1 MNENDDVMGFDDE
14 PEINP
19 YDSYTE
25 PDIPEEQTKSEN
37 QDISQSTEQNV
48 YGDSYNES
56 NAEAY
61 AGYEDFEAMDS
72 SDLYGGT
79 ELNAESYQESE
90 KNESDN
96 SAEQNEDNDGE
107 VSQSKKILDT
117 KPSEKTDPQQKKN
130 KNKGLFLNRQ
140 KLLLIFAVIFVAFIL
155 FFTFIYP
162 MISTKKQKEKESE
175 LDKNGRQ
182 YIPQVLNQEIYDY
195 TQPEINNFE
204 DGNSA
209 TNNYVEEPVEEKFP
223 PLVQE
228 QPKNVAP
235 VSIPSSSSSTT
246 EVPLT
251 NRNEQ
256 QKQPQRLALEKT
268 TSPVEAQNRKNGAYY
283 PTVKPQGYNTGYN
296 SGYSGTNTDAGSSG
310 YTPQSLS
317 NNIDRFLAQ
326 QSNGNLASSYY
337 QQNNQSAKQ
346 DFLKKNGIGG
356 QYQWNSEY
364 SLWKGTVISAVLDT
378 GINTDLPGQIM
389 AHVTKNVYS
398 SQNGE
403 YLLIP
408 QGSRLYGEYSS
419 DISYGQNRIQVV
431 WNTLIRPD
439 GLEVNLGSMNG
450 IDAYGMAGYAGWK
463 SEHPFEYMKAFG
475 LIAMYSI
482 IDTKA
487 MNLID
492 TQDNMYAQNA
502 ISDVYS
508 ETKKL
513 NNKIVDRALDI
524 QPTLRLLSGKEV
536 NLITNVTIDL
546 PPLEP
551 YDVEQ
556 KYVRY

>member
-14 PEINP
+14 PNINP
-19 YDSYTE
+19 EDLYSE
-25 PDIPEEQTKSEN
+25 PDIPDVQNQEN
-37 QDISQSTEQNV
+37 DNNRTESSLQNPDIQNNN
-48 YGDSYNES
+48 D
-56 NAEAY
+56 Y
-61 AGYEDFEAMDS
+61 AGYEGFEAMNS
-72 SDLYGGT
+72 SDMPGDDLNGG
-79 ELNAESYQESE
+79 SYLQ
-90 KNESDN
+90 NDIESDN
-96 SAEQNEDNDGE
+96 ENTSDNYDYE
-107 VSQSKKILDT
+107 ETQAKKILDT
-117 KPSEKTDPQQKKN
+117 KPSEKTESKAN
-130 KNKGLFLNRQ
+130 KNNGLFLNRQ
-140 KLLLIFAVIFVAFIL
+140 RLLLIFAGIFVAFIL
-155 FFTFIYP
+155 FFAFIFP
-162 MISTKKQKEKESE
+162 MISSKKKKEKDSE
-175 LDKNGRQ
+175 LDKNGKQ
-182 YIPQVLNQEIYDY
+182 YIPQMLNNEVE
-195 TQPEINNFE
+195 QPYINNFE

-209 TNNYVEEPVEEKFP
+209 TNNYVEESIDEKYP
-223 PLVQE
+223 PIVQE

-235 VSIPSSSSSTT
+235 VSVSGNKTSTT
-246 EVPLT
+246 EIPLT

-256 QKQPQRLALEKT
+256 QKQPQRLSLEKVS
-268 TSPVEAQNRKNGAYY
+268 SPVDSQSQKNGAQY
-283 PTVKPQGYNTGYN
+283 PTIKPQGYNTGYN
-296 SGYSGTNTDAGSSG
+296 SGYSGTNTQPTGGSSA
-310 YTPQSLS
+310 YMPQSLS
-317 NNIDRFLAQ
+317 TNLDKFLAQ
-326 QSNGNLASSYY
+326 QTGGNLASSYV

-346 DFLKKNGIGG
+346 AFLNKNGIGG
-356 QYQWNSEY
+356 NYQWNAEY

-398 SQNGE
+398 SQTGE

-408 QGSRLYGEYSS
+408 QGSRLFGEYSS

-450 IDAYGMAGYAGWK
+450 INAYGVSGYTGWK
-463 SEHPFEYMKAFG
+463 TEHPFEYVKAFG

-482 IDTKA
+482 LDTKA

-492 TQDNMYAQNA
+492 TQNNAYAQNA
-502 ISDVYS
+502 LSDVYS

-524 QPTLRLLSGKEV
+524 QPTIRILSGTEV

-551 YDVEQ
+551 YEVAE